1 MHQLMHRTIA
11 QIFNDLPTR
20 WVLEVTN
27 MDNSVGNVFENVTEA
42 HKKAVDA
49 LMGFN
54 KIAVR
59 TQGLLAGQQLA
70 AMERFFD
77 AGSRNLQLVS
87 ESRDPKELMARQTE
101 VAVELGEKLVA
112 VAQEAMDI
120 QAQARDEV
128 ATLVEDGL
136 KAVNV
141 PTVAKA
147 IKTAK
152 KAA

>member
-1 MHQLMHRTIA
+1 
-11 QIFNDLPTR
+11 
-20 WVLEVTN
+20 
-27 MDNSVGNVFENVTEA
+27 MDKAVSNVFENVTEA

-70 AMERFFD
+70 ALEKVFD

-87 ESRDPKELMARQTE
+87 ETRDPRELVARQTE
-101 VAVELGEKLVA
+101 VAVELGETLVA
-112 VAQEAMDI
+112 VAREALDI

-128 ATLVEDGL
+128 AAMMEEGL
-136 KAVNV
+136 KAANI
-141 PTVAKA
+141 PTVPAAPKA
-147 IKTAK
+147 TKTAAK

>member
-1 MHQLMHRTIA
+1 
-11 QIFNDLPTR
+11 
-20 WVLEVTN
+20 
-27 MDNSVGNVFENVTEA
+27 MDKSVSNVFENVTEA

-59 TQGLLAGQQLA
+59 TQGLLAGQHLA

-120 QAQARDEV
+120 QTQARDEV
-128 ATLVEDGL
+128 ASLVEDGM

-141 PTVAKA
+141 PTVPTVV
-147 IKTAK
+147 KTAK

>member
-1 MHQLMHRTIA
+1 
-11 QIFNDLPTR
+11 
-20 WVLEVTN
+20 
-27 MDNSVGNVFENVTEA
+27 MDKAVSNVFENVTEA

-49 LMGFN
+49 LLGFN

-70 AMERFFD
+70 ALEKVFD

-87 ESRDPKELMARQTE
+87 ETRDPRELVARQTE
-101 VAVELGEKLVA
+101 VAVELGETLVA
-112 VAQEAMDI
+112 VAREALDI

-128 ATLVEDGL
+128 AAMMEEGL
-136 KAVNV
+136 KAANI
-141 PTVAKA
+141 PTVVPAPKA
-147 IKTAK
+147 PKTAK

>member
-1 MHQLMHRTIA
+1 M
-11 QIFNDLPTR
+11 DKS
-20 WVLEVTN
+20 VT
-27 MDNSVGNVFENVTEA
+27 NVFENVTEA

-59 TQGLLAGQQLA
+59 TQGLLAGQQLL
-70 AMERFFD
+70 AMEKLFD
-77 AGSRNLQLVS
+77 AGSRNLQLVT
-87 ESRDPKELMARQTE
+87 ESRDPKELMSRQTE

-112 VAQEAMDI
+112 VAQEAMEI

-128 ATLVEDGL
+128 AGLVEDGL
-136 KAVNV
+136 KAVNM
-141 PTVAKA
+141 PTVNMPTVSKPARA
-147 IKTAK
+147 AK

>member
-1 MHQLMHRTIA
+1 
-11 QIFNDLPTR
+11 
-20 WVLEVTN
+20 
-27 MDNSVGNVFENVTEA
+27 MDKSVSNVFENVTEA

-59 TQGLLAGQQLA
+59 THSLLAGQQLA
-70 AMERFFD
+70 AMEKLFD

-87 ESRDPKELMARQTE
+87 EARDPRELMSRQTE
-101 VAVELGEKLVA
+101 MAVDLGEKLVA
-112 VAQEAMDI
+112 VAQEALEI

-128 ATLVEDGL
+128 ASLVEDGF

-141 PTVAKA
+141 KMPTVAKPA
-147 IKTAK
+147 ARTTK

>member
-1 MHQLMHRTIA
+1 
-11 QIFNDLPTR
+11 
-20 WVLEVTN
+20 
-27 MDNSVGNVFENVTEA
+27 MDKAVSNVFENVTEA

-49 LMGFN
+49 LMGLN

-70 AMERFFD
+70 ALEKVFD

-87 ESRDPKELMARQTE
+87 ETRDPRELMARQTE
-101 VAVELGEKLVA
+101 VAVELGETLVA
-112 VAQEAMDI
+112 VAREALDI

-128 ATLVEDGL
+128 AAMVEDGL
-136 KAVNV
+136 KAANI
-141 PTVAKA
+141 PTVPVAPKA
-147 IKTAK
+147 PKTAK

>member
-1 MHQLMHRTIA
+1 
-11 QIFNDLPTR
+11 
-20 WVLEVTN
+20 
-27 MDNSVGNVFENVTEA
+27 MDKSVSNVFENVTEA

-54 KIAVR
+54 QIAVR
-59 TQGLLAGQQLA
+59 TQGLLAGQHLA

-128 ATLVEDGL
+128 ASLVEDGM

-141 PTVAKA
+141 PTVATVPTVA
-147 IKTAK
+147 RTTKTAK

>member
-1 MHQLMHRTIA
+1 
-11 QIFNDLPTR
+11 
-20 WVLEVTN
+20 
-27 MDNSVGNVFENVTEA
+27 MDKAVSNVFDNVTEA

-49 LMGFN
+49 VMSFN

-59 TQGLLAGQQLA
+59 THGLLAGQQLA
-70 AMERFFD
+70 AMERVFD
-77 AGSRNLQLVS
+77 AGSRNLQLVT
-87 ESRDPKELMARQTE
+87 EARDPRELMARQTE

-128 ATLVEDGL
+128 ATLVEDGF
-136 KAVNV
+136 KAANIDI
-141 PTVAKA
+141 PTVATVT
-147 IKTAK
+147 KTPK

>member
-1 MHQLMHRTIA
+1 
-11 QIFNDLPTR
+11 
-20 WVLEVTN
+20 
-27 MDNSVGNVFENVTEA
+27 MDKAVNNVFENVTDA
-42 HKKAVDA
+42 HRKAVDA
-49 LMGFN
+49 VMNFN

-70 AMERFFD
+70 ALEKVLD

-87 ESRDPKELMARQTE
+87 ETRDPRELMARQTE
-101 VAVELGEKLVA
+101 VAVELGETLVA
-112 VAQEAMDI
+112 VAREALDI

-136 KAVNV
+136 KAANIPSVTK
-141 PTVAKA
+141 PAKP
-147 IKTAK
+147 AK